1 VDLARKRAECD
12 NPIYPSTTEW
22 MAALHAARKMQLPSL
37 ALCLHHACSLCDPMR
52 ACSLANNRAA
62 KLHAYRAEL
71 RQKELAQ
78 QHHMHV
84 QQQRASP
91 HRYAATEQPTRHP
104 LVTMSETEA
113 REGEDPLRAQ
123 WKQTQ
128 QEVHHTRAAA
138 SASGVPL
145 LPRSFRC
152 IISRTHHSYHHPG
165 PSPSSSSFAT
175 ATVPAASP
183 APTHMLMLEPDWSSV
198 LDEAAERQ
206 AALQREAALRQ
217 HASMSDPAR
226 WMENT
231 SLSHHHTYQ
240 PQPPQPRPYV
250 GPPSAFK
257 GVSARPTPSTVHR
270 SRTSSPTRRAPPA
283 SAVTRLAPTVQVMQ
297 ASSLFHSTLCAL
309 SYGARRQWRRAARS
323 PRSLSTCP
331 VEWIRARRGSRS

>member
-1 VDLARKRAECD
+1 MDLARKRAECD

-145 LPRSFRC
+145 RS
-152 IISRTHHSYHHPG
+152 HG
-165 PSPSSSSFAT
+165 PSVASSAGRTT
-175 ATVPAASP
+175 ATTIL
-183 APTHMLMLEPDWSSV
+183 APL
-198 LDEAAERQ
+198 
-206 AALQREAALRQ
+206 
-217 HASMSDPAR
+217 
-226 WMENT
+226 
-231 SLSHHHTYQ
+231 
-240 PQPPQPRPYV
+240 PPPPHSPRPQYQQ
-250 GPPSAFK
+250 
-257 GVSARPTPSTVHR
+257 HH
-270 SRTSSPTRRAPPA
+270 
-283 SAVTRLAPTVQVMQ
+283 QHQ
-297 ASSLFHSTLCAL
+297 H
-309 SYGARRQWRRAARS
+309 
-323 PRSLSTCP
+323 TC
-331 VEWIRARRGSRS
+331 